1 MWSYHRDYLGHE
13 DFFWQFFLTEVVY
26 SCHLFLISSASIR
39 SISFLSFIQP
49 IFAWNVPL
57 VSLIFL
63 KRSLALPI
71 LLMYPYLCT
80 RLSLGNCYHFRFD
93 AILRGMGFAGSS
105 VVKNLPAMQ
114 ETQATQVRS
123 LGQEDPWRRK
133 WQPTPVFFPV
143 KSHGQRSL
151 AGYSPWGCRVRHTLV
166 TKQHLRSLKLW
177 NSFAMEIMFSYHLNL
192 GQHSHFL
199 IFLYVSK
206 YGLSACSMP
215 GTVLSLW
222 KEVGSV

>member
-1 MWSYHRDYLGHE
+1 M
-13 DFFWQFFLTEVVY
+13 
-26 SCHLFLISSASIR
+26 
-39 SISFLSFIQP
+39 
-49 IFAWNVPL
+49 
-57 VSLIFL
+57 
-63 KRSLALPI
+63 
-71 LLMYPYLCT
+71 
-80 RLSLGNCYHFRFD
+80 HFRLAD
-93 AILRGMGFAGSS
+93 KGCPKGTKRETEHVEGPRACLWLSGKES
-105 VVKNLPAMQ
+105 VCQCRRYRRCVFNSW
-114 ETQATQVRS
+114 VRKI
-123 LGQEDPWRRK
+123 PWRRR
-133 WQPTPVFFPV
+133 WHPTPVFLPGKF
-143 KSHGQRSL
+143 HGQRSL
-151 AGYSPWGCRVRHTLV
+151 AGYSPWGCRVRHNLV